1 MPLVLYNSL
10 TRRKEPFEPID
21 PGLVRMYVCGP
32 TVYDLAHI
40 GNGRAVVAFDLL
52 YRVLRHSY
60 GAEHVRYVRNITD
73 VEDKIIAAARETGEA
88 IEALTRRTTAEFHAD
103 MAALGALPP
112 DIEPRATAYIP
123 QMIALIE
130 RLIAAGHAYAAEGHV
145 LFAVASWPSYGKLA
159 RRSRDEMIAGARVEI
174 APYKRDPGDFVLWK
188 PSTPDQPGWDSP
200 WGRGRPGW
208 HIECSAMSESEL
220 GETFDIH
227 GGGLDLIFPHHEN
240 EIAQSESAHSGHP
253 FARVWMHNEMLTV
266 DGVKMSK
273 SLGNITTVRDILA
286 NAPGEA
292 IRLALLSTHYRD
304 PLDWTAQKL
313 AQARTALDRFYRAL
327 DLPGDRSGEAAVAV
341 PGAARDA
348 LEDDL
353 NAPLAIAQLHEL
365 AGAINRAANDTERGR
380 LQAQLRAAGTLM
392 GILEGDPAAW
402 LRGASDAEATGI
414 ETRIA
419 ERARARK
426 ERRFADADH
435 IRAELL
441 AEGVVLEDK
450 PDGTTAWR
458 RE

>member
-1 MPLVLYNSL
+1 
-10 TRRKEPFEPID
+10 
-21 PGLVRMYVCGP
+21 
-32 TVYDLAHI
+32 
-40 GNGRAVVAFDLL
+40 
-52 YRVLRHSY
+52 
-60 GAEHVRYVRNITD
+60 
-73 VEDKIIAAARETGEA
+73 
-88 IEALTRRTTAEFHAD
+88 
-103 MAALGALPP
+103 
-112 DIEPRATAYIP
+112 
-123 QMIALIE
+123 
-130 RLIAAGHAYAAEGHV
+130 
-145 LFAVASWPSYGKLA
+145 
-159 RRSRDEMIAGARVEI
+159 
-174 APYKRDPGDFVLWK
+174 
-188 PSTPDQPGWDSP
+188 
-200 WGRGRPGW
+200 
-208 HIECSAMSESEL
+208 MSESEL

-240 EIAQSESAHSGHP
+240 EIAQSESAHAGHP

-313 AQARTALDRFYRAL
+313 SQARAALDRFYRSL

-365 AGAINRAANDTERGR
+365 AGAINRATNDTERGR

-435 IRAELL
+435 IRADLL
-441 AEGVVLEDK
+441 AEGIVLEDK
-450 PDGTTAWR
+450 PDGTTTWR

>member
-1 MPLVLYNSL
+1 
-10 TRRKEPFEPID
+10 
-21 PGLVRMYVCGP
+21 
-32 TVYDLAHI
+32 
-40 GNGRAVVAFDLL
+40 
-52 YRVLRHSY
+52 
-60 GAEHVRYVRNITD
+60 
-73 VEDKIIAAARETGEA
+73 
-88 IEALTRRTTAEFHAD
+88 
-103 MAALGALPP
+103 
-112 DIEPRATAYIP
+112 
-123 QMIALIE
+123 
-130 RLIAAGHAYAAEGHV
+130 
-145 LFAVASWPSYGKLA
+145 
-159 RRSRDEMIAGARVEI
+159 
-174 APYKRDPGDFVLWK
+174 
-188 PSTPDQPGWDSP
+188 
-200 WGRGRPGW
+200 
-208 HIECSAMSESEL
+208 MSESEL

-240 EIAQSESAHSGHP
+240 EIAQSESAHAGHP

-313 AQARTALDRFYRAL
+313 SQARAALDRFYRSL
-327 DLPGDRSGEAAVAV
+327 DLPGDRSGEAVVAV

-426 ERRFADADH
+426 ERRFADADR

-450 PDGTTAWR
+450 PDGTTTWR

>member
-1 MPLVLYNSL
+1 MQ
-10 TRRKEPFEPID
+10 
-21 PGLVRMYVCGP
+21 
-32 TVYDLAHI
+32 
-40 GNGRAVVAFDLL
+40 
-52 YRVLRHSY
+52 
-60 GAEHVRYVRNITD
+60 
-73 VEDKIIAAARETGEA
+73 TGEVG
-88 IEALTRRTTAEFHAD
+88 I
-103 MAALGALPP
+103 
-112 DIEPRATAYIP
+112 
-123 QMIALIE
+123 
-130 RLIAAGHAYAAEGHV
+130 
-145 LFAVASWPSYGKLA
+145 
-159 RRSRDEMIAGARVEI
+159 EI
-174 APYKRDPGDFVLWK
+174 APVLAAPSLESKVAAQLDALLRRTCQIARALTDAEQAALKLWVGEDSSQARKYFSLSEKYAAFRDFRVDPKGIGL
-188 PSTPDQPGWDSP
+188 
-200 WGRGRPGW
+200 
-208 HIECSAMSESEL
+208 
-220 GETFDIH
+220 H
-227 GGGLDLIFPHHEN
+227 GMPIP
-240 EIAQSESAHSGHP
+240 
-253 FARVWMHNEMLTV
+253 
-266 DGVKMSK
+266 
-273 SLGNITTVRDILA
+273 
-286 NAPGEA
+286 PGEV

-313 AQARTALDRFYRAL
+313 SQARAALDRFYRSL

-426 ERRFADADH
+426 ERRFADADR

-450 PDGTTAWR
+450 PDGTTTWR